1 MGNVSG
7 SAPAEPRTG
16 RITILILDDEDSVR
30 RLVTAVLESAG
41 YVALPAAEG
50 AEALNI
56 ARTHPD
62 PIDMLIT
69 DMTMPEMDGREAAAA
84 VRALRPQCRVLFMS
98 GYPLQVALP
107 DGMQATDGFIQ
118 KPFVPRMLV
127 QRVREVLDKEEEEGG
142 SR

>member
-7 SAPAEPRTG
+7 LAPAEPPPART
-16 RITILILDDEDSVR
+16 TVLVLDDEDSVR

-41 YVALPAAEG
+41 YFVLPAANG
-50 AEALNI
+50 ALALDI
-56 ARTHPD
+56 ARSHPAS
-62 PIDMLIT
+62 IDLLIT
-69 DMTMPEMDGREAAAA
+69 DMTMPEMDGQEAADA

-107 DGMQATDGFIQ
+107 DGIQATDGFIQ

-127 QRVREVLDKEEEEGG
+127 QRVREILEQGG
-142 SR
+142 ASG